1 MPVIARCR
9 SLTSLGF
16 PLVLALG
23 ACSPRRAVERVL
35 LGKSYELSRDLPYGP
50 DPRQRLDVYG
60 PRQRPPDMPVVVFLY
75 GGRWQGGSR
84 DLYQLLGDAFAREGV
99 MAVVPDYRLSPQV
112 SFPGWVEDAARAVRW
127 VRDSIGRFGGDPG
140 RIFVVG
146 HSAGAHTAMLL
157 ALDSSYL
164 RAAGVP
170 PGAVRGF
177 AGLAGPVATTWTDP
191 DVQALMGPREG
202 WPGTYPLTYAR
213 GDAAPILLLHG
224 GRDRTVNPANA
235 GRLAA
240 AIRARGGCASDKV
253 YRGLDHVG
261 IVIALSLPRFHLA
274 PVMADLL
281 EFLRDPRGVACARG
295 PG

>member
-1 MPVIARCR
+1 MPLV
-9 SLTSLGF
+9 L

-23 ACSPRRAVERVL
+23 ACSPRRAVEWVL
-35 LGKSYELSRDLPYGP
+35 LGNSFELTRELAYGP
-50 DPRQRLDVYG
+50 DPRQRLDVYR
-60 PRQRPPDMPVVVFLY
+60 PRQGKPGMPVVVFLY

-84 DLYQLLGDAFAREGV
+84 ELYHLLGDAFAREGV
-99 MAVVPDYRLSPQV
+99 MAVVPDYRLAPQV

-127 VRDSIGRFGGDPG
+127 VHDSIGRFGGDPG

-157 ALDSSYL
+157 ALDPRYL

-170 PGAVRGF
+170 PGAVRGY

-191 DVQALMGPREG
+191 DVQALMGPRES

-224 GRDRTVNPANA
+224 GRDRTVNPTNTA
-235 GRLAA
+235 RLSA
-240 AIRARGGCASDKV
+240 AIRARGGCASYRV
-253 YRGLDHVG
+253 YRGIDHIG
-261 IVIALSLPRFHLA
+261 IVIALSVPRFHLA
-274 PVMADLL
+274 PVMDDLL
-281 EFLRDPRGVACARG
+281 GFIRDPRGVACSR
-295 PG
+295 